1 MTLEGRRL
9 NAPRAR
15 LSQFSSWFQN
25 NDYNPSFNNRY
36 SVSFTTPNILRG
48 GKYLTGFEYELG
60 LPDNQN
66 CLNYYADSVNLPS
79 KQVTTGSITNVGSTY
94 NYATSST
101 FSQIN
106 ISFTMP
112 RNHKTRLIFEKWVQ
126 LMSSDA
132 NQYTDYYDDYVCP
145 NLFIFKWERGGGP
158 IFDLPESFRRIL
170 ERLGIDEDRVA
181 RYKDDQLV
189 GLYDLRNVFPYNI
202 GSMSL
207 TNEQA
212 GIAKM
217 DVGFYYERYRFY
229 GQDEFENEG
238 RAYGFAG
245 GLSAENDLQYN
256 QFNSR
261 S

>member
-1 MTLEGRRL
+1 MTLEGKRL

-36 SVSFTTPNILRG
+36 SVSFTTPNILKG
-48 GKYLTGFEYELG
+48 GRYLTGFEYELG

-132 NQYTDYYDDYVCP
+132 NQYTDYYDDCLLYTSP
-145 NLFIFKWERGGGP
+145 SPR
-158 IFDLPESFRRIL
+158 DAHESRM
-170 ERLGIDEDRVA
+170 
-181 RYKDDQLV
+181 
-189 GLYDLRNVFPYNI
+189 P
-202 GSMSL
+202 S
-207 TNEQA
+207 
-212 GIAKM
+212 
-217 DVGFYYERYRFY
+217 
-229 GQDEFENEG
+229 
-238 RAYGFAG
+238 
-245 GLSAENDLQYN
+245 SA
-256 QFNSR
+256 
-261 S
+261 